1 MDKGLQWLEAIIT
14 VVFDLEE
21 GQLPDKI
28 IPPDYGSEKDRKT
41 ISYNSF
47 PDSFTFNLEGQTVYS
62 FYLRKGT
69 RRLSKKTKTTR
80 KNSSTAMLASRRRKT
95 PRTREATFKNLLSS

>member
-1 MDKGLQWLEAIIT
+1 VPGGLERLIADRMDKGLQWLEAIIT

-21 GQLPDKI
+21 GQLPDAI
-28 IPPDYGSEKDRKT
+28 IPQGYGTEKDKKT

-69 RRLSKKTKTTR
+69 R
-80 KNSSTAMLASRRRKT
+80 
-95 PRTREATFKNLLSS
+95 P

>member
-80 KNSSTAMLASRRRKT
+80 KNSSIAMLASRRRKT

>member
-1 MDKGLQWLEAIIT
+1 MEKGNKWLEGIIT

-21 GQLPDKI
+21 GQLPGLI
-28 IPPDYGSEKDRKT
+28 IPEGYGTEKDKKT

-47 PDSFTFNLEGQTVYS
+47 PDSFTFNLEGQIVYS

-69 RRLSKKTKTTR
+69 LPLKRPCR
-80 KNSSTAMLASRRRKT
+80 
-95 PRTREATFKNLLSS
+95 

>member
-1 MDKGLQWLEAIIT
+1 MDKGLKWLEAIIT

-28 IPPDYGSEKDRKT
+28 IPGDYGSEKDRKT

-69 RRLSKKTKTTR
+69 RRLSKKIKKTR
-80 KNSSTAMLASRRRKT
+80 KTSSIAMLASRRRKT
-95 PRTREATFKNLLSS
+95 PRTREATFKNLSSS